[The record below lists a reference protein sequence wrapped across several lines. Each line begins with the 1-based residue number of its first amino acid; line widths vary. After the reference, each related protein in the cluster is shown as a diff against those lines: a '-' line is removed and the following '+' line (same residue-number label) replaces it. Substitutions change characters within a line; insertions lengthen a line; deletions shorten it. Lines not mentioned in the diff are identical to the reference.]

1 MAEWQ
6 THTLI
11 IGASISGLACA
22 ASFQKRGINYLVIE
36 KEGQIA
42 SPWRNHYER
51 LHLHTSKHFSTLPF
65 RKYGRTIPRYPS
77 RLQVLDYLEN
87 YKAAFDI
94 SPIYNSEAV
103 SVKKESGQWITETRQ
118 RIIRSKYLVMA
129 TGPYGKP
136 RTIGF
141 KGMEGFPGKIIHS
154 SQYKT
159 GSEFKGKKVLVVG
172 FGNSGCEIA
181 IDLHEQGAFPSMAV
195 RSAVSVVPRDV
206 LGIPVLDWSFLL
218 KNLPPRL
225 ADQITAPLMNL
236 LIGDLRKLGLR
247 KAPYGP
253 LECIQRNARVP
264 VLDIGTI
271 RLIRQGHVKIFE
283 NIDFINGQNVHFID
297 GSSYP
302 FDAIVAAIGYYRD
315 YADFLHVE
323 EDRFEDLKLPVGK
336 QKLFGKDGL
345 YFCGYWISPTGQIR
359 EIAKDAQKIAADI
372 AKEENLLGN

>member
-1 MAEWQ
+1 
-6 THTLI
+6 
-11 IGASISGLACA
+11 
-22 ASFQKRGINYLVIE
+22 
-36 KEGQIA
+36 
-42 SPWRNHYER
+42 
-51 LHLHTSKHFSTLPF
+51 
-65 RKYGRTIPRYPS
+65 
-77 RLQVLDYLEN
+77 
-87 YKAAFDI
+87 
-94 SPIYNSEAV
+94 
-103 SVKKESGQWITETRQ
+103 
-118 RIIRSKYLVMA
+118 
-129 TGPYGKP
+129 
-136 RTIGF
+136 
-141 KGMEGFPGKIIHS
+141 
-154 SQYKT
+154 
-159 GSEFKGKKVLVVG
+159 
-172 FGNSGCEIA
+172 
-181 IDLHEQGAFPSMAV
+181 
-195 RSAVSVVPRDV
+195 
-206 LGIPVLDWSFLL
+206 
-218 KNLPPRL
+218 
-225 ADQITAPLMNL
+225 MNL